1 MYPILP
7 VSLDC
12 PFWLPIRH
20 SLTLFNVQGKLI
32 RIILLLGYRRRRCL
46 THCNLNSVKFI
57 VGICNLSYRTALFM
71 IVAEAPFA
79 QRCPMLITKQDNVF
93 IGVNLTLFRLQ

>member
-1 MYPILP
+1 VNTCLDIFQWYPSIPLLRILIVGICNLSYRTALFMIVAEAPFAQLLP

-32 RIILLLGYRRRRCL
+32 TLRIILFLGYRRRRCL
-46 THCNLNSVKFI
+46 THC
-57 VGICNLSYRTALFM
+57 
-71 IVAEAPFA
+71 PF
-79 QRCPMLITKQDNVF
+79 
-93 IGVNLTLFRLQ
+93 